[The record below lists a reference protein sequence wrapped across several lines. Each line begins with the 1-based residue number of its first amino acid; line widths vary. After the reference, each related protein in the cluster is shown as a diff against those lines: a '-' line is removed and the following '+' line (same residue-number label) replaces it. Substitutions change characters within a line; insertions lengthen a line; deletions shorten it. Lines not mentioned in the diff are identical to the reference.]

1 MANPLEALLR
11 PVADLLNRNIAASTP
26 ARRLAGRLNGRT
38 VAIRVRDTA
47 LAMVFEFND
56 DRVALSTDIEP
67 EPDVAITGSLLTL
80 ARLTAAPGDDALSLG
95 GIDLTGDAR
104 SAKAFQDLL
113 GYAKPDVEEEVSRY
127 IGDVAA
133 HRLGNIARGFRDWS
147 EQARATMHDNIREY
161 LQEESRALPSRYE
174 VEQFTSRVDALR
186 DDVARFEARLRRL
199 ESKS

>member
-11 PVADLLNRNIAASTP
+11 PAADLLNRNIAASTP

-80 ARLTAAPGDDALSLG
+80 ARLIAARGDDALSLG

-127 IGDVAA
+127 ISDVAA

-147 EQARATMHDNIREY
+147 DQARATMHDNIREY

-174 VEQFTSRVDALR
+174 VEQFTNRVDALR